1 MNKMLFVSA
10 IGRSGTKFLS
20 NMLSHAE
27 KVQVYHEPISMVVG
41 DKRAYVDSF
50 LYNLQS
56 DKYITD
62 IRGFYLKSMI
72 NATAPAKYIEINGYL
87 RRHIKQLKALGID
100 IDFIHLVRDPKK
112 VIRSMMSK
120 KITILKQLQK
130 ARGVDMF
137 GLCCRIWANE
147 NKLLREDISH
157 FVRLEDIVSDWDIY
171 KKDILDYAGLKQ
183 SRESWE
189 RAKNKKDNGT
199 VQFTF
204 PEYGNW
210 TVDQKRTFSKVCIPE
225 GTHYGYC

>member
-50 LYNLQS
+50 LYKLQS

-62 IRGFYLKSMI
+62 IRGFYFKSMI
-72 NATAPAKYIEINGYL
+72 NAVYADRYIEINGYL
-87 RRHIKQLKALGID
+87 RRHIKQLKALGIE

-120 KITILKQLQK
+120 SITILKQLQK
-130 ARGVDMF
+130 ARGIGLF
-137 GLCCRIWANE
+137 ELCCGIWANE
-147 NKLLREDISH
+147 NKILREDISH
-157 FVRLEDIVSDWDIY
+157 FIRLEDIVSDWDIY
-171 KKDILDYAGLKQ
+171 KRDVLDFAGLKQ
-183 SRESWE
+183 SKESWE

-210 TVDQKRTFSKVCIPE
+210 TADQKRTFNKICIPE